1 VRTGSIL
8 PLRERRDVEA
18 MTSRSRGQLLRICL
32 ACLLMLVAWRS
43 ADAHEMRPGYL
54 DIRPTTADRYQV
66 IWKQP
71 ALGEM
76 RLRIDPAFPAGCAL
90 VGERVRQR
98 VDGAYVDRMTL
109 RCEGGLAGKIVAIAG
124 LEATL
129 TDVLA
134 RVQLADGRVQTEL
147 LKPSRSSFVA
157 SGSAMSGGAVSYFTL
172 GVEHILLG
180 IDHLLFVLGLMFLVE
195 GRWLLFKTITAF
207 TVGHSSSLALATF
220 GLASVPAPPLNA
232 AIALSIVFLAAEIIR
247 QRRGERHLTARH
259 PWIVAGAF
267 GLLHGLGFATALTTL
282 GLPASAIPFALLF
295 FNLGVEAGQVLFIAL
310 VLAMLASWRVL
321 DLRWPTWTAP
331 VPVHAMG
338 IVAAVWFVGR
348 LAALMTG

>member
-1 VRTGSIL
+1 
-8 PLRERRDVEA
+8 
-18 MTSRSRGQLLRICL
+18 MRIWL
-32 ACLLMLVAWRS
+32 VCLLIAASWRP
-43 ADAHEMRPGYL
+43 AGAHEVRPGYL
-54 DIRPTTADRYQV
+54 ELRATATDRYQV
-66 IWKQP
+66 LWKQP

-76 RLRIDPAFPAGCAL
+76 RLRIDPVFPADCTL
-90 VGERVRQR
+90 VGERIRQLAE
-98 VDGAYVDRMTL
+98 GAFLDRMTIA
-109 RCEGGLAGKIVAIAG
+109 CDGGLPGKTVGVAG

-129 TDVLA
+129 TDVLV
-134 RVQLADGRVQTEL
+134 RIQLADGRTQTEI
-147 LKPSRSSFVA
+147 LKPSRPSFAVL
-157 SGSAMSGGAVSYFTL
+157 GSAPSGAAAAYFTL

-180 IDHLLFVLGLMFLVE
+180 VDHLLFVLGLMLLVA

-207 TVGHSSSLALATF
+207 TLGHSASLALATL
-220 GLASVPAPPLNA
+220 GLVSVPGPPLNA
-232 AIALSIVFLAAEIIR
+232 AIALSIVFLAAEIVR

-267 GLLHGLGFATALTTL
+267 GLLHGLGFAAALTAL
-282 GLPASAIPFALLF
+282 GLPASAVPLALLF

-331 VPVHAMG
+331 LPVYAMG

>member
-1 VRTGSIL
+1 VWL
-8 PLRERRDVEA
+8 
-18 MTSRSRGQLLRICL
+18 
-32 ACLLMLVAWRS
+32 LVAASWRPAGS
-43 ADAHEMRPGYL
+43 HEVRPGYL
-54 DIRPTTADRYQV
+54 ELRATATDRYQV
-66 IWKQP
+66 LWKQP

-76 RLRIDPAFPAGCAL
+76 RLKIDPVFPADCAL
-90 VGERVRQR
+90 VGERIRQL
-98 VDGAYVDRMTL
+98 VEGAYVDRMTL
-109 RCEGGLAGKIVAIAG
+109 RCDGGLPGKTVAIAG

-129 TDVLA
+129 TDVLV
-134 RVQLADGRVQTEL
+134 RIQLADGRAQTEI
-147 LKPSRSSFVA
+147 LKPSRPSFAV
-157 SGSAMSGGAVSYFTL
+157 SGSAPSGGAAAYFTL

-180 IDHLLFVLGLMFLVE
+180 VDHLLFVLGLMLLVR

-207 TVGHSSSLALATF
+207 TLGHSASLALATL
-220 GLASVPAPPLNA
+220 GLVSVPGPPLNA
-232 AIALSIVFLAAEIIR
+232 AIALSIVFLAAEIVR

-267 GLLHGLGFATALTTL
+267 GLLHGLGFAAALTAL
-282 GLPASAIPFALLF
+282 GLPPSAVPLALLF

-331 VPVHAMG
+331 LPVYAMG